1 MDKKKREEL
10 RKIPTSVLLASIE
23 KDLKQAIQDK
33 PAIVAAR
40 KTKKA

>member
-1 MDKKKREEL
+1 MDTKKREEL
-10 RKIPTSVLLASIE
+10 RKIPTEVLLRSIE

-33 PAIVAAR
+33 PIAVAAR